1 MPGPVRYTESGKVK
15 KSAPR
20 KYESGKG
27 WSKLTPKEQA
37 APSVAPSKTTSRKSK
52 VRKAVAAPR
61 SRGDFGRRFARSPR
75 TTTSAVEKKQ
85 AGSEPIRPSL
95 TPRKEVVAAVL
106 DALSRPVDLP
116 GTRFDKL
123 GEMLSFLTPGGVV
136 KGATVKGV
144 SGLRAAVPQREAA
157 KRALARRAAKS
168 AAKRRRTEARP
179 AQRTEMRRR
188 RRSGRTDAQG
198 RYEARMEERDDPPW
212 VGKSELRGRI
222 DEMKALRRYK

>member
-37 APSVAPSKTTSRKSK
+37 APSVAPSKTTSRKSR
-52 VRKAVAAPR
+52 VRRAVAAPR
-61 SRGDFGRRFARSPR
+61 SRGDFGRRFARLPR

-85 AGSEPIRPSL
+85 TGSEPIRPSL
-95 TPRKEVVAAVL
+95 LPRKEVVAAVL
-106 DALSRPVDLP
+106 DALSQPVDLP

-123 GEMLSFLTPGGVV
+123 GEMLSFLTPRGVV
-136 KGATVKGV
+136 KGATVRGV
-144 SGLRAAVPQREAA
+144 SGLRAAMPA
-157 KRALARRAAKS
+157 RATARVTVARRAAKA
-168 AAKRRRTEARP
+168 AAKETRQKTRSARRTA
-179 AQRTEMRRR
+179 ARRR
-188 RRSGRTDAQG
+188 RRSKRTDAQG
-198 RYEARMEERDDPPW
+198 RYEVGMEDRADPPW

-222 DEMKALRRYK
+222 DEMKSLRGRK